1 MKLFLDTNVFVEFV
15 ERRKQ
20 YEPVSLIIDAII
32 EEEHSA
38 CISAGSL
45 YTLAYIFE
53 RGLKQQD
60 VHKPELTTRIRHLMA
75 EVLNMA
81 TVVPLAHASAES
93 AVFDKSF
100 ADIED
105 SFQYR
110 SALENRCQV
119 LITININDYKDA
131 DQSRMEILT
140 PSAFVEKY
148 MNVEPFNSQVPMG

>member
-1 MKLFLDTNVFVEFV
+1 
-15 ERRKQ
+15 
-20 YEPVSLIIDAII
+20 
-32 EEEHSA
+32 
-38 CISAGSL
+38 
-45 YTLAYIFE
+45 
-53 RGLKQQD
+53 
-60 VHKPELTTRIRHLMA
+60 
-75 EVLNMA
+75 MA